1 MVFLLQ
7 RQGLEKL
14 QTSNPTT
21 SCFVLASG
29 SVDAGNEWDWSK
41 TGLQEAR
48 QRDRDWEALPIQAKG
63 IDREEWHE
71 NEEEKGV
78 ARTCA

>member
-1 MVFLLQ
+1 M
-7 RQGLEKL
+7 RWYSCCKGRGWRKL

-48 QRDRDWEALPIQAKG
+48 QRDGDWEALPI
-63 IDREEWHE
+63 
-71 NEEEKGV
+71 
-78 ARTCA
+78 TS